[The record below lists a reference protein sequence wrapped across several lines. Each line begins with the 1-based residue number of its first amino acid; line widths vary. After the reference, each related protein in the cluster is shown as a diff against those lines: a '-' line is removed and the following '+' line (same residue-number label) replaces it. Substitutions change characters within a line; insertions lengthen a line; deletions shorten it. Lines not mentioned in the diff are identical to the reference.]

1 MDVRAAR
8 EVLATLFPDVSDDPV
23 LILPGALREMFD
35 LLDQD
40 SNGVV
45 TPSEVMERADVMG
58 MSLEEEKV
66 TRMFAALDADRSGS
80 FTFEEMSTLAE
91 QGGLG
96 SACVDD
102 SDCVAYTRCASG
114 RCESVLEPVDRR
126 RL

>member
-8 EVLATLFPDVSDDPV
+8 EVLATLFPDVADDPV
-23 LILPGALREMFD
+23 LILPVSEMFD

-66 TRMFAALDADRSGS
+66 TRMFAALDADRSGRRS
-80 FTFEEMSTLAE
+80 LLQTTT
-91 QGGLG
+91 QNKW
-96 SACVDD
+96 
-102 SDCVAYTRCASG
+102 VARARHGIRPASPG
-114 RCESVLEPVDRR
+114 A
-126 RL
+126 